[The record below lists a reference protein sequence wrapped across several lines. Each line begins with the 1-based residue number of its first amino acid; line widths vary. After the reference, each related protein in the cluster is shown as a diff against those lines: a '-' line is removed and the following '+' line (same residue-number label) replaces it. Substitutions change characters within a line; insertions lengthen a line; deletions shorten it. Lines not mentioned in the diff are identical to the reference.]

1 MEDIKSTLYA
11 VLGKRKLGQPKY
23 TFSQGSKGRQRFLC
37 QVMVDGISY
46 GITLIFFRSFNYFF
60 SRIRKLYLKERCTI
74 KCCQRFWAILSS

>member
-46 GITLIFFRSFNYFF
+46 GITLIFFRSLT
-60 SRIRKLYLKERCTI
+60 RVQRDRDLKNPG
-74 KCCQRFWAILSS
+74 